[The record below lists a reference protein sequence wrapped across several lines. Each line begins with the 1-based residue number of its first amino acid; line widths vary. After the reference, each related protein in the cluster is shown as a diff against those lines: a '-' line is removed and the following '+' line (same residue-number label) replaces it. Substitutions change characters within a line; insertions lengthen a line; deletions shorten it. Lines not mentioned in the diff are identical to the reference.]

1 MDKMNYS
8 KKENQKITGVL
19 NEFDDEL
26 DFLTVELKSINSI
39 YERKL
44 NLELTYQSELSN
56 IRYDKLEI
64 DLDKLI
70 DIFDKQKQF
79 I

>member
-1 MDKMNYS
+1 MNYS